1 MTDPKPTND
10 AWQIVSVWDTRGF
23 FADAIVPTP
32 QSPFKTPY
40 EAAQHVLHGARAGNT
55 QCQAALRQVTLSNA
69 ARPTP
74 KGKKK

>member
-1 MTDPKPTND
+1 MNAHKTTND

-40 EAAQHVLHGARAGNT
+40 EAAQHVLHGARAGDAR
-55 QCQAALRQVTLSNA
+55 CQVALHQVALSNA
-69 ARPTP
+69 ARSTP